1 MPILKELPRPE
12 LPPPTTWI
20 DPDDIPRPITAFGIA
35 METTGRLELDFHRHK
50 KAQVLLCLRGVLTCE
65 AAGGLWLVPPH
76 SAIWIPGD
84 MLHAIKAEGTIEGY
98 NAFLDPAIPSQ
109 LPPTCCTF
117 TATPLLRELLIRS
130 AGFPA
135 LYPEGGME
143 SHLVTLLSDEINAA
157 PISTLHLPMPVDERL
172 RRIVGMMLATPSE
185 RGTIE
190 TWAKWA
196 GLSERTLS
204 RLVAQQTGMSF
215 GRWRQQFTVVLA
227 VQWLTKGASIQQV
240 AADLGY
246 ESASSFVTMFRKS
259 IGVSPGRYMAEMA
272 EMTHSAQSSKRTVA
286 AAGGESTRT
295 LLQKG
300 K

>member
-117 TATPLLRELLIRS
+117 TATP
-130 AGFPA
+130 
-135 LYPEGGME
+135 
-143 SHLVTLLSDEINAA
+143 
-157 PISTLHLPMPVDERL
+157 
-172 RRIVGMMLATPSE
+172 
-185 RGTIE
+185 
-190 TWAKWA
+190 
-196 GLSERTLS
+196 
-204 RLVAQQTGMSF
+204 
-215 GRWRQQFTVVLA
+215 
-227 VQWLTKGASIQQV
+227 
-240 AADLGY
+240 
-246 ESASSFVTMFRKS
+246 
-259 IGVSPGRYMAEMA
+259 
-272 EMTHSAQSSKRTVA
+272 
-286 AAGGESTRT
+286 
-295 LLQKG
+295 
-300 K
+300 